1 MIIREHKN
9 ITLYMPEKADRT
21 EIPESMDQ
29 VSAIAWF
36 EYHYPNAKIVA
47 TVNER
52 NSSARDMEKL
62 KRQGLVTGFPD
73 LSIYYKGVAY
83 FIEMKR
89 SKATASAIKKDQ
101 VIQLNELQDQG
112 FEVAVCF
119 GLPAFKM
126 KIKEWLG

>member
-1 MIIREHKN
+1 MIIREYKN
-9 ITLYMPEKADRT
+9 ITIYMPEKADRT
-21 EIPESMDQ
+21 EILESSDQ

-36 EYHYPNAKIVA
+36 REHYPQAKIVA

-52 NSSARDMEKL
+52 CSSERDMQRL

-73 LSIYYKGVAY
+73 LTIYLKGVAY

-101 VIQLNELQDQG
+101 VIQLGELQDQG

-119 GLPAFKM
+119 GLSAFKF
-126 KIKEWLG
+126 KVKEWIW